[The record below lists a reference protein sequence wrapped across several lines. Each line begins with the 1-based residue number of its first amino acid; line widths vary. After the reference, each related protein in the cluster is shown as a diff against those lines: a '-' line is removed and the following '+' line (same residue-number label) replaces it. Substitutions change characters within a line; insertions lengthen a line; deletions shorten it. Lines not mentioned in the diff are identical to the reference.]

1 MFRGEGLVPREEAN
15 GADKGG
21 DVVGAKDVVDS
32 LATKFKGRSLEA
44 FVGER
49 VMKLGGGT
57 KGTEVGVG
65 VVGVCIHADDDQVVV
80 IMKSVDFS

>member
-1 MFRGEGLVPREEAN
+1 M
-15 GADKGG
+15 
-21 DVVGAKDVVDS
+21 GAKNVVDS

-57 KGTEVGVG
+57 KGAEVGVG
-65 VVGVCIHADDDQVVV
+65 VIGVRIHADDDGVVV
-80 IMKSVDFS
+80 IVKSVDFS